1 MGLGLANRTPG
12 RQGQFAPATGAGGR
26 ERERGGV
33 TVSSVKDSEQD
44 EKMVRSSSSPG
55 GGEGGGGDARKRRA
69 EGGAAKGGAGAS
81 SDGASLSR

>member
-44 EKMVRSSSSPG
+44 KKMVGSSSSP
-55 GGEGGGGDARKRRA
+55 GGDARKRRA
-69 EGGAAKGGAGAS
+69 EGGAATGGAGAS